1 MMDRTTWLDAGV
13 IAWIEA
19 HAIAFQ
25 LDVDAHSAA
34 AKQLS
39 VAAMPT
45 VMVFRDGDEIDRVI
59 GFQKP
64 DQLLA
69 WLDGLTRGVTSLDR
83 MRAEV
88 AAKPDDAPLRL
99 RYAGMLLHAGRLE
112 EATSEYVWFWKHGR
126 LLVPSYFVPMST
138 FEQRRAVRG
147 HAAIHTALAQIRD
160 ELVPAPAP
168 SLQNLR
174 DWLVLNDILGEARR
188 SLQWF
193 DEGYRSLVNKHEVS
207 DVVQELIGP
216 LLIGAHRWRDARAL
230 YGKELW
236 RMPVRDLVRSW
247 KDARQRLR

>member
-13 IAWIEA
+13 VAWIEA

-34 AKQLS
+34 AKKLS
-39 VAAMPT
+39 VTAMPT

-64 DQLLA
+64 EQLLA

-83 MRAEV
+83 MRMEV

-99 RYAGMLLHAGRLE
+99 QYAGMLVEAGRLE
-112 EATSEYVWFWKHGR
+112 EATSEYVWFWKQGR
-126 LLVPSYFVPMST
+126 GLVPSYFVPIFA
-138 FEQRRAVRG
+138 FEQRRVVRA
-147 HAAIHTALAQIRD
+147 HPTIRTAIAQIRD
-160 ELVPAPAP
+160 ELVPAAVP
-168 SLQNLR
+168 SLQDLR
-174 DWLVLNDILGEARR
+174 DWLALNDILGEARR

-193 DEGYRSLVNKHEVS
+193 DDCYSSLANKHEVS
-207 DVVQELIGP
+207 ALVEELIGP

-230 YGKELW
+230 YGKQLW
-236 RMPVRDLVRSW
+236 RMPVRDLVMRW